1 MVFLVSASTL
11 HVGSQMSP
19 TSQTRGRGR
28 GQGRGRGRGARGR
41 GQLQGN
47 ATGVHMS
54 QHGGG

>member
-1 MVFLVSASTL
+1 MFLVSASTL

-19 TSQTRGRGR
+19 ASQTRGRGR

>member
-1 MVFLVSASTL
+1 MS
-11 HVGSQMSP
+11 GNMSQ
-19 TSQTRGRGR
+19 TSHTRGRGR
-28 GQGRGRGRGARGR
+28 GRGQGRGRGARGR